1 MSDEERYLD
10 AKDRPTLDP
19 HDVAAT
25 MADDQRMAEE
35 GRPRGAVTTILEE
48 ADRLVCLA
56 QQIAWERDQLRSEM
70 ALILEHCNDM
80 DQPMFTDGNA
90 SIKTLI
96 KFVRAAA
103 QRGLR

>member
-35 GRPRGAVTTILEE
+35 GLSSEQERAI
-48 ADRLVCLA
+48 ADVRLLA
-56 QQIAWERDQLRSEM
+56 DYAHKSQDACIDVLAACKAAE
-70 ALILEHCNDM
+70 LILNNGTFLPIRTFIQHIREH
-80 DQPMFTDGNA
+80 
-90 SIKTLI
+90 
-96 KFVRAAA
+96 AAKGVH
-103 QRGLR
+103 R